1 MDTQNSTFSVTD
13 LRHKTSQV
21 LQKALDTGIVYVV
34 QHSKIKAAVVDPEY
48 LTALQ
53 KAQEDYLDI
62 LEFDQTIDLPR
73 ISLEKHKHFIKTR

>member
-1 MDTQNSTFSVTD
+1 MNTQTNTFSVTD
-13 LRHKTSQV
+13 LRHKTSQI
-21 LQKALDTGIVYVV
+21 LQKVQDSGIVFVV

-48 LTALQ
+48 LDALQ

-73 ISLEKHKHFIKTR
+73 ISLEKHKHQKQAT